1 MTNEIQTCEQYE
13 DRLAALHRASLEL
26 VQDNSVETLLER
38 IAVIAREQAN
48 ARYAAVGMLGENGEL
63 ERFIPIGITP
73 ELVQK
78 MKDPPS
84 GKGLIGVL
92 MRGQETIRI
101 ADIQDDPRSSG
112 FPRYHPHMT
121 SFLGVPIRIGN
132 RNLGQIYLTDKQ
144 SASEFSFE
152 DQQIIETL
160 AGYAAVAISNARLY
174 ARLKQ
179 RDQVLTRRNEN
190 LLLLNDLAT
199 NLASFTDMDEI
210 LNTVLTQVMEHLDL
224 DVGEIFLLQET
235 SKMLKLVQHRSLT
248 VKRLWKQKQFQVG
261 EGTVGMTAKSLHP
274 TQIELYRSNDQN
286 LDPAILDGHFRL
298 LACFPLKGHSGALG
312 VLCVATRQTKA
323 FDDLDLQFLTIISSW
338 VGTVIENSRLNIQQ
352 RRLAVLEERE
362 RIGMDLHDGVIQS
375 IYAVGLT
382 LEHAQLLLN
391 EDTTKATERIA
402 QAINDLNSTIRD
414 IRSYILDLRPRQL
427 HGENL
432 MQGIQRLVSEFRV
445 HTLVDVNLQGSKTEL
460 DDLPEAHAIALFH
473 ICQEALANI
482 AKHARAR
489 HVDVAVW
496 TAADRALLEERD
508 DGRGFDLGRTRQS
521 LGHGLSN
528 MQTRARNAGG
538 DVDITSEPGQG
549 TTLLAWVPLNQ
560 EGPSPASKNDDEDD
574 QKFDYV
580 PSVS

>member
-1 MTNEIQTCEQYE
+1 MTSHILTYEQFE
-13 DRLAALHRASLEL
+13 ERLAALHQASLEL
-26 VQDNSVETLLER
+26 VQDNSIETLLER
-38 IAVIAREQAN
+38 IANIAKEQVS

-63 ERFIPIGITP
+63 ERFIPIGMEP
-73 ELVQK
+73 ELIQK
-78 MKDPPS
+78 MKEPPT
-84 GKGLIGVL
+84 GKGLIGL
-92 MRGQETIRI
+92 IMRGLETIRI
-101 ADIQDDPRSSG
+101 VDIQNDPRSAG
-112 FPRYHPHMT
+112 FPRFHPHMT
-121 SFLGVPIRIGN
+121 SFLGVPIHLGT

-144 SASEFSFE
+144 DSSEFTFE
-152 DQQIIETL
+152 DQQVIETL
-160 AGYAAVAISNARLY
+160 AGYAAVAISNALLY

-210 LNTVLTQVMEHLDL
+210 LNSVLIQVMDHLNL

-235 SKMLKLVQHRSLT
+235 SRMLKLVQHRSLT

-261 EGTVGMTAKSLHP
+261 EGTVGMTAQSLHP
-274 TQIELYRSNDQN
+274 TQIELVRSNDQN

-298 LACFPLKGHSGALG
+298 LACFPLSGQSGALG

-382 LEHAQLLLN
+382 LEHAQLLLD
-391 EDTTKATERIA
+391 EDTSKAKERIS
-402 QAINDLNSTIRD
+402 QAINELNGTIRD

-445 HTLVDVNLQGSKTEL
+445 HTLIDVNLQGSKTEL
-460 DDLPEAHAIALFH
+460 EDLPESQAVALFH
-473 ICQEALANI
+473 ICQESMANI
-482 AKHARAR
+482 AKHAHAR

-496 TAADRALLEERD
+496 TAADRALLEVRD
-508 DGRGFDLGRTRQS
+508 DGRGFDLGRTRQT
-521 LGHGLSN
+521 LGHGLAN
-528 MQTRARNAGG
+528 MQTRARNANG

-549 TTLLAWVPLNQ
+549 TTLLAWVPLNRD
-560 EGPSPASKNDDEDD
+560 EPNKSSKDDGEEDQNPD
-574 QKFDYV
+574 LR